1 MAKCMQCGGM
11 KLRKAQ
17 KGATMKTTV
26 ADKNAKTFIAGM
38 PNSGPTGPNYQ
49 GINTMKNGGAKT
61 SVPVQRSCPPGY
73 VRKATGVGCVKMGK
87 R

>member
-26 ADKNAKTFIAGM
+26 ANKNAKTFIAGM

-49 GINTMKNGGAKT
+49 GINTMKNGGTKS

-73 VRKATGVGCVKMGK
+73 VRKASGIGCVKMGN

>member
-49 GINTMKNGGAKT
+49 GINTMKKGGVKT

-73 VRKATGVGCVKMGK
+73 VRKATGVGCVKMGN